1 MTVAARKKQEHIVDH
16 VLYCWQMEDLVR
28 ASQFQPGVLESWAEQ
43 HALAEGTDPQ
53 AEIDWILNVAKALRA
68 AGATETGHASE
79 VQETM
84 MELAHLHEL
93 LLGVMADA
101 DYKQAFEAAEPLLED
116 LAKRADKEAHPVE
129 QMVVGL
135 YGWLVLRMRKETVS
149 AETESAM
156 VGLRNWANALAKGH
170 LKVYYGK

>member
-28 ASQFQPGVLESWAEQ
+28 ASQFQPAVLESWAEQ

-84 MELAHLHEL
+84 MELPTC
-93 LLGVMADA
+93 M
-101 DYKQAFEAAEPLLED
+101 
-116 LAKRADKEAHPVE
+116 
-129 QMVVGL
+129 
-135 YGWLVLRMRKETVS
+135 S
-149 AETESAM
+149 CC
-156 VGLRNWANALAKGH
+156 WA
-170 LKVYYGK
+170 